1 MAKKRA
7 PIKYTDRDFDSIK
20 NSLVE
25 HARRYYPDTFRDFS
39 EASFGSLMLDTV
51 AYVGD
56 VLSFYLD
63 YQANESYLNT
73 ALEFENVVKLAR
85 QMGYKFNDSVSS
97 MGTVTFYVLVPAKSH
112 GLGPD
117 PDFIPILKRGT
128 EISTN
133 GAATFF
139 LTEDVDFSKEDNEV
153 VVGRVDSSTGE
164 ATHYAIKSFGQVVSG
179 IILREDIEIGA
190 FEKLRRVELDSSGIT
205 EILTVTDAS
214 GHEYYEVD
222 YLSQDIVYKEIPNR
236 NSDTGEP
243 NFILKPFAVP
253 RRFVV
258 ENDQG
263 VTYLQFGYGSES
275 SLDTD
280 KVTKASEVILDLT
293 GKNYVSNSS
302 FDPSNLKSTDK
313 LGVGPANTTLVVTYR
328 QNTSETVNAFT
339 DQLTNITSPVFEFTK
354 ANIDNGKAVG
364 VISSLECTNE
374 EPILGQV
381 SSMSSDE
388 IKRHAID
395 TYASQNRAVTAN
407 DYKSV
412 VYRIPSKF
420 GKVKRCA
427 VLQDLDSL
435 KRNINLYVVGEDAD
449 GKLSNTNHTVKQNLK
464 QWLATYKMINDTIDI
479 LDAKIFNF
487 GIEFDILSTEETNKF
502 EILEKAKTALADYFE
517 KPLEIGESIQITD
530 LYNVLKNVEGVADAK
545 KLKIVNRSLAGYSTY
560 TLNIDKSMSSDG
572 RYLFIPED
580 AVAELK
586 YPDSDIKG
594 TIR

>member
-20 NSLVE
+20 NSLIE

-39 EASFGSLMLDTV
+39 EASFGSLMLDSV

-73 ALEFENVVKLAR
+73 ALEFENIVKLAR
-85 QMGYKFNDSVSS
+85 QMGYKFNESNSS

-139 LTEDVDFSKEDNEV
+139 LTEDIDFSKQDNEV

-164 ATHYAIKSFGQVVSG
+164 ATHYAIKAFGQVISG
-179 IILREDIEIGA
+179 IILREDIEIGT
-190 FEKLRRVELDSSGIT
+190 FEKLRRVELDSLGIT
-205 EILTVTDAS
+205 EILTVTDSS
-214 GHEYYEVD
+214 GHEYHEVD

-258 ENDQG
+258 ENDLG
-263 VTYLQFGYGSES
+263 TTYLQFGYGSES

-280 KVTKASEVILDLT
+280 KVSKASEVVLELT

-313 LGVGPANTTLVVTYR
+313 LGVGPANTTLVITYR
-328 QNTSETVNAFT
+328 QNTAETVNAFT
-339 DQLTNITSPVFEFTK
+339 DQLTSITGPVFEFTK
-354 ANIDNGKAVG
+354 ANIDNGKAVA

-381 SSMSSDE
+381 SSMTSDE

-449 GKLSNTNHTVKQNLK
+449 GKLASTNQTVKQNLK

-487 GIEFDILSTEETNKF
+487 GIEF
-502 EILEKAKTALADYFE
+502 
-517 KPLEIGESIQITD
+517 
-530 LYNVLKNVEGVADAK
+530 
-545 KLKIVNRSLAGYSTY
+545 
-560 TLNIDKSMSSDG
+560 
-572 RYLFIPED
+572 
-580 AVAELK
+580 
-586 YPDSDIKG
+586 
-594 TIR
+594 